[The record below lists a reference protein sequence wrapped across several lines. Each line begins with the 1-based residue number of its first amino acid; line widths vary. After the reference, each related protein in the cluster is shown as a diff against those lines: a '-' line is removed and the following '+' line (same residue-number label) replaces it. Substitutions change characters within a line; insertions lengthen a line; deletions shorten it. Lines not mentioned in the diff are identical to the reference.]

1 LFWSECGVA
10 EYRRAADLMLLCP
23 VSCHPLKLGM
33 EIAGAKVAVSGGH
46 LDTRM
51 AEDSAQVIK
60 VASISIVRRA

>member
-1 LFWSECGVA
+1 
-10 EYRRAADLMLLCP
+10 MLLCP

-51 AEDSAQVIK
+51 AEDSA
-60 VASISIVRRA
+60 